1 MAPTHQIF
9 LFGDVHV
16 DKLSALKTLFYHSK
30 THPQLRDFLRS
41 ACDVIQCQ
49 ICTLLPQER
58 GVFGHFDDLLE
69 LGERYAKE
77 EFPDEMIG
85 YVLITTIQVC
95 DLLYHKLTENNNNT
109 HPLGLCIG
117 LLAASVAAAVCDTS
131 EIAKLGIEIIAISL
145 RLGVAVRRRSR
156 CIEDTQRSWGCIV
169 FGLEFWDLEKKLEEF
184 NKNLPKPR
192 WAYAGVS
199 TKSWTTVFGPPS
211 TLQNLCTA
219 IDVPHKLLTSANAVH
234 ASHLVQLD
242 VSFILG
248 DSPVLGSA
256 LPHTSLLVSIS
267 TGSPY
272 PAASLREL
280 LHAIVDDIA
289 HKPMWIDRTVEG
301 LASVISIDRD
311 SEITITTLGP
321 SSHTGMVQK
330 ILTPFFSA
338 VHISTRTGPHEGSDT
353 VNSRGRSSDFAVIGM
368 SGRFPFA
375 EDVKEFWEVLQ
386 AGQALHEMIPPSRFS
401 ISDFHDPIGETK
413 NSLLTTHGVF
423 LRHPGLFDNKL
434 FNVSPKEALQMDP
447 LQRLLLLCTYE
458 ALEKAGYAR
467 NSSTS
472 THPSKIGTYFGQ
484 TVDDWK
490 DINAQMGIDTH
501 YLPSLDRAFHPG
513 RVAHYFKWGGG
524 FYSIDTACSS
534 SLTCV
539 HLACEALNNRELD
552 MAVVA
557 GGSLLS
563 TPEMFS
569 GLGKGGF
576 LSATGGCKTFHD
588 DADGYCRGEALGVV
602 VLKRLEDAVREYD
615 NILAVIK
622 GTERNSNAGAASI
635 TYPGQE
641 AQETLF
647 RRLLRKANMD
657 PHDVGFVEMHGTG
670 TQAGDNVETNSV
682 RNVFAQNRGKDNP
695 LQIGAVKAVIGH
707 SEAAA
712 GIASLIKSLL
722 ILKEGSIPTQPE
734 WPFKLNHK
742 LPDLEASNIIIA
754 DGKGR
759 LVPRPNG
766 DGKRRIVVNSFDA
779 AGGNTSLLIEE
790 APRRVSK
797 SPDPRSHH
805 VITVSARTLTS
816 HSANK
821 KRLMQYLKMNPD
833 TPIAD
838 LAYTTTAR
846 REHELYRVAFVCEY
860 ISELTKQLDS
870 STEPEL
876 PPKSGSSLIF
886 VFTGQSSQYTG
897 MGRILYETSPRFK
910 QTLDTYQSL
919 CDSQDL
925 ASFIDIIRGTQDV
938 KNATAAQ
945 LQLAIVALE
954 IALVHY
960 WESLGLK
967 PRLVIGHSLGEY
979 AALCIAGVL
988 SISDTLFLVNKRATL
1003 MEKQCGPGTS
1013 AMLAI
1018 ALSKDKVSEVLKTRL
1033 FCEISCLNGPSST
1046 VVSGP
1051 TEEIQLLQIEL
1062 KEKKVQSSLLPTE
1075 FGFHS
1080 QAMDPML
1087 DDFEVGSKRAHFMRP
1102 KIPVASTL
1110 TGDVITSKGVFNAT
1124 YLRRQ
1129 IREPVTFMKAVRA
1142 CESEGFIRNGDV
1154 ILEIGPH
1161 PVCIGLTT
1169 QCLSGAQPTCLP
1181 SLHRSKDNWKTIS
1194 EAIATA
1200 HVAKL
1205 PVLWHEFHTDYLN
1218 SVRILDLPTYAF
1230 ELKDYW
1236 VPYRAQLPA
1245 APQAQAKPTLS
1256 TTCLQKVESLN
1267 INDAHVTAIFT
1278 SQVSEPHLYKA
1289 IRGHIVDD
1297 VAICPASVFCDMAY
1311 TASKFVLEKAG
1322 IEADLANLELVDLN
1336 MTHALVVH
1344 SKDTEQIVHFSA
1356 DLDSTQK
1363 VISITFSSIENSSSM
1378 AEHGTCRIV
1387 VNEGNVVQ
1395 EAEWSRMQRL
1405 VKIRVSSLENSKT
1418 AHHMTKPL
1426 IYKLFST
1433 LVDYDESYH
1442 ALSKISIAEKFEDA
1456 AATMVLKQDPELG
1469 SFTHSPYIVDALV
1482 HLAGLLLNVDPAKS
1496 KTDLYIAG
1504 NIGRMSIMGDLSKTQ
1519 QCTAYATIRERTSK
1533 GVSLCDVYVFA
1544 DTNLVAISTD
1554 IKFQRLSR
1562 DIFGMMLGKEQSF
1575 DPYPAPRKTGLPH
1588 KDKEDAASSVGDSS
1602 ENSWV
1607 PTLVSSTSSQ
1617 TSVEALDLSSILLN
1631 TVAAK
1636 TGVSILEMEDNSSFA
1651 NLGIDSPMSISI
1663 IAEFRKRTGVELPA
1677 AFFSNFP
1684 TVVEAKGELGS
1695 FSGTIPIT
1703 PSKPI
1708 VNQVQ
1713 RQNLAAKRQRSSSQ
1727 LQAQNNKKPK
1737 NTSETTQST
1746 ALFKIVAAEL
1756 GLDITELTPC
1766 TDFAEI
1772 GVDSM
1777 LSIKILSIFKKQ
1789 SGTELPAAFFNSNS
1803 TIASAREELDGCL
1816 SSQSYH
1822 TATSE
1827 SQPKL
1832 PKSRVILIQG
1842 KSHSKATP
1850 LFLAT
1855 DGSGAVTPYI
1865 HFPALPH
1872 GRKIYA
1878 LESPFLET
1886 PEEYTLSIQEMAD
1899 IFITAMRTIQPH
1911 GPYIIGGWS
1920 AGGIYAYEIAHRLAL
1935 VGETITVLVII
1946 DTRINIS
1953 VPMADVTMEFIE
1965 RFGIFTG
1972 VGRGNLLSGLSVQQK
1987 QHLTSTVRAFCKYD
2001 AVPFPAGRAPR
2012 KTHIIWA
2019 SKGLNDSANPEE
2031 RNDQVTGKAA
2041 MRPGIRGK
2049 NVSEMELGDFE
2060 EEFKSWFF
2068 GKRRDFGTNGW
2079 EELLLKGDIKVHKVD
2094 ADHFSMVVPPRVK
2107 ELGSVLLE
2115 SIEDFARIEA
2125 EEE

>member
-16 DKLSALKTLFYHSK
+16 DKLSALKTLFSHSK

-49 ICTLLPQER
+49 LSTFLPEER

-85 YVLITTIQVC
+85 YVLITTIQVG
-95 DLLYHKLTENNNNT
+95 DLLFHKLTENNNNT
-109 HPLGLCIG
+109 HSLGLCIG
-117 LLAASVAAAVCDTS
+117 LLAASVAAAVSDTS
-131 EIAKLGIEIIAISL
+131 KIAKLGTEIIAISL

-156 CIEDTQRSWGCIV
+156 CIEDTHRSWGCIL

-184 NKNLPKPR
+184 NKNFPKPR

-211 TLQNLCTA
+211 TLQYLCPE

-234 ASHLVQLD
+234 APHLVQLD
-242 VSFILG
+242 ISFILG
-248 DSPVLGSA
+248 DSPVLGYA
-256 LPHTSLLVSIS
+256 IPHTSLLVSVS
-267 TGSPY
+267 TGLPY
-272 PAASLREL
+272 PAVSLREL

-289 HKPMWIDRTVEG
+289 HKPMCIDKTVEG
-301 LASVISIDRD
+301 LASIVSPDRD
-311 SEITITTLGP
+311 SEITLTTLGP
-321 SSHTGMVQK
+321 CSHTGMVQK
-330 ILTPFFSA
+330 ILSSFFST
-338 VHISTRTGPHEGSDT
+338 VHISVHIGSHEGSDT
-353 VNSRGRSSDFAVIGM
+353 TNSRGRSSDIAVIGM
-368 SGRFPFA
+368 SGRFPLA
-375 EDVKEFWEVLQ
+375 EDVEEFWKVLQ
-386 AGQALHEMIPPSRFS
+386 AGHALHETIPPSRFS
-401 ISDFHDPIGETK
+401 ISDFHDPTGETK

-467 NSSTS
+467 NSSAS

-524 FYSIDTACSS
+524 FYSVDTACSS
-534 SLTCV
+534 SLTCA

-552 MAVVA
+552 MATVA
-557 GGSLLS
+557 GGSLLGA
-563 TPEMFS
+563 PEMFS

-602 VLKRLEDAVREYD
+602 VLKRLEDAVREND

-647 RRLLRKANMD
+647 GRLLRKASVD

-670 TQAGDNVETNSV
+670 TQAGDNVETHSV
-682 RNVFAQNRGKDNP
+682 RNVFAQNRGRDNP
-695 LQIGAVKAVIGH
+695 LQIGAVKAIIGH

-722 ILKEGSIPTQPE
+722 ILREGSIPTQPE

-742 LPDLEASNIIIA
+742 LPDLEASNVIIA

-779 AGGNTSLLIEE
+779 AGGNTSLLIED

-816 HSANK
+816 HAANK
-821 KRLMQYLKMNPD
+821 KRLLQYLKMNPD
-833 TPIAD
+833 TTIAD

-886 VFTGQSSQYTG
+886 VFTGQSAQYTG
-897 MGRILYETSPRFK
+897 MGRILYETSPKFK

-938 KNATAAQ
+938 ENSTAAQ

-954 IALVHY
+954 IALAHY

-1018 ALSKDKVSEVLKTRL
+1018 ALPKDKVSEVLKTRL

-1051 TEEIQLLQIEL
+1051 TEEIQSLRIEL
-1062 KEKKVQSSLLPTE
+1062 KEKKVQSSLLPTG

-1080 QAMDPML
+1080 QAMDPIL
-1087 DDFEVGSKRAHFMRP
+1087 DDFEVASKRAHFMTP

-1110 TGDVITSKGVFNAT
+1110 TGDVITSEGVFNAT

-1129 IREPVTFMKAVRA
+1129 IREPVTFMKAVRT
-1142 CESEGFIRNGDV
+1142 CESEAFISNNDL

-1161 PVCIGLTT
+1161 PVCIGLIT
-1169 QCLSGAQPTCLP
+1169 QSLSDAQPTCLP

-1194 EAIATA
+1194 EAIAAA

-1205 PVLWHEFHTDYLN
+1205 PVLWHEFHADHLN
-1218 SVRILDLPTYAF
+1218 SVRLLDLPTYAF
-1230 ELKDYW
+1230 DLKDYW

-1245 APQAQAKPTLS
+1245 APQTQAKPTLS
-1256 TTCLQKVESLN
+1256 TTCLQKLESLS
-1267 INDAHVTAIFT
+1267 INNTHVSAIFT
-1278 SQVSEPHLYKA
+1278 SQVSEPNLYKA
-1289 IRGHIVDD
+1289 IRGHVVDD
-1297 VAICPASVFCDMAY
+1297 VAICPASVFCDMAF
-1311 TASKFVLEKAG
+1311 TASKFVLEQAG
-1322 IEADLANLELVDLN
+1322 IKADLANLELVDLN

-1344 SKDTEQIVHFSA
+1344 SKDTEQIVHVSA

-1363 VISITFSSIENSSSM
+1363 VISITFSSVENSSSM
-1378 AEHGTCRIV
+1378 AEHGTCRVV

-1405 VKIRVSSLENSKT
+1405 VKSRVGSLENSKT
-1418 AHHMTKPL
+1418 THHMTKPL

-1433 LVDYDESYH
+1433 IVDYDRSYH
-1442 ALSKISIAEKFEDA
+1442 ALSEISIEENFEDA
-1456 AATMVLKQDPELG
+1456 AATMVLEQDPDLG

-1504 NIGRMSIMGDLSKTQ
+1504 NIGRMSIMGDLSKNQ

-1533 GVSLCDVYVFA
+1533 GVCLCDVYVFA

-1575 DPYPAPRKTGLPH
+1575 DPYPAPRKTRFLH
-1588 KDKEDAASSVGDSS
+1588 KDKEDAASSVDDSS

-1607 PTLVSSTSSQ
+1607 PTLVSNTSSQ

-1636 TGVSILEMEDNSSFA
+1636 TGVSLLEMEDNSSFA
-1651 NLGIDSPMSISI
+1651 DVGIDSQMSISI
-1663 IAEFRKRTGVELPA
+1663 IADFRKRTGVELPA

-1695 FSGTIPIT
+1695 VSETISIS
-1703 PSKPI
+1703 PSKSTAK
-1708 VNQVQ
+1708 QEQ
-1713 RQNLAAKRQRSSSQ
+1713 RQNLTAKRQRSSSQ
-1727 LQAQNNKKPK
+1727 TQAQNNKKSK
-1737 NTSETTQST
+1737 NTSETSQST

-1756 GLDITELTPC
+1756 GIDITELTPS
-1766 TDFAEI
+1766 TEFAEI

-1803 TIASAREELDGCL
+1803 TITSAREELDG
-1816 SSQSYH
+1816 SPSPQTYH

-1878 LESPFLET
+1878 LESPFLEN
-1886 PEEYTLSIQEMAD
+1886 PDEYTLSIQEMAD

-1911 GPYIIGGWS
+1911 GPYLIGGWS
-1920 AGGIYAYEIAHRLAL
+1920 AGGIYAYEIAHRLAM
-1935 VGETITVLVII
+1935 VGETITGLVII
-1946 DTRINIS
+1946 DTRINVS
-1953 VPMADVTMEFIE
+1953 VPMADVNMEFIE

-1987 QHLTSTVRAFCKYD
+1987 QHLTSTVRALCKYD
-2001 AVPFPAGRAPR
+2001 AVPFPAGRTPR

-2019 SKGLNDSANPEE
+2019 SKGLNDSANPGE
-2031 RNDQVTGKAA
+2031 RNDEVTGKAA
-2041 MRPGIRGK
+2041 MRPGSGGK
-2049 NVSEMELGDFE
+2049 NMSEMELGDFE

-2068 GKRRDFGTNGW
+2068 GKRSDFGTNGW
-2079 EELLLKGDIKVHKVD
+2079 EELLLKGDVKVHKVD
-2094 ADHFSMVVPPRVK
+2094 ADHFSMVVPPCVK

>member
-16 DKLSALKTLFYHSK
+16 DKLSALKTLFSHSK

-49 ICTLLPQER
+49 LSTFLPEER

-85 YVLITTIQVC
+85 YVLITTIQIG
-95 DLLYHKLTENNNNT
+95 DLLFHKSTENNNNT
-109 HPLGLCIG
+109 HSLGLCIG
-117 LLAASVAAAVCDTS
+117 LLAASVAAAVSDTS
-131 EIAKLGIEIIAISL
+131 KIAKLGTEIIAISL

-156 CIEDTQRSWGCIV
+156 CIEDTHRSWGCIL
-169 FGLEFWDLEKKLEEF
+169 FGLQFWDLEKKLEEF
-184 NKNLPKPR
+184 NKNFPKPR

-211 TLQNLCTA
+211 TLQNLCPA

-234 ASHLVQLD
+234 APHLVQLD
-242 VSFILG
+242 ISFILG
-248 DSPVLGSA
+248 DSPVLSYA
-256 LPHTSLLVSIS
+256 IPHTSLLVSIS
-267 TGSPY
+267 TGLPY

-289 HKPMWIDRTVEG
+289 HKPMCIDKTVEG
-301 LASVISIDRD
+301 LASIVSLDRD
-311 SEITITTLGP
+311 SEITLTTLGP
-321 SSHTGMVQK
+321 CSHTGMVQK
-330 ILTPFFSA
+330 ILASFFFA
-338 VHISTRTGPHEGSDT
+338 IHISAHTGSHEGSDT
-353 VNSRGRSSDFAVIGM
+353 TNSRGRSSDIAVIGM
-368 SGRFPFA
+368 SGRFPLA
-375 EDVKEFWEVLQ
+375 EDVEEFWKVLQ
-386 AGQALHEMIPPSRFS
+386 AGHALHETPPR
-401 ISDFHDPIGETK
+401 P
-413 NSLLTTHGVF
+413 
-423 LRHPGLFDNKL
+423 LRQQTFQRL
-434 FNVSPKEALQMDP
+434 PKEALQMDP

-467 NSSTS
+467 NSSAS

-524 FYSIDTACSS
+524 FYSVDTACSS
-534 SLTCV
+534 SLTCA

-552 MAVVA
+552 MATVA
-557 GGSLLS
+557 GGSLLGA
-563 TPEMFS
+563 PEMFS

-602 VLKRLEDAVREYD
+602 VLKRLEDAVREND

-647 RRLLRKANMD
+647 GRLLRKASVD

-682 RNVFAQNRGKDNP
+682 RNVFAQNRGRDNP
-695 LQIGAVKAVIGH
+695 LHIGAVKAIIGH

-722 ILKEGSIPTQPE
+722 ILREGSIPTQPE
-734 WPFKLNHK
+734 WPFKLNHNF
-742 LPDLEASNIIIA
+742 PDLEASNVVIA

-779 AGGNTSLLIEE
+779 AGGNTSLLIED

-816 HSANK
+816 HAANK
-821 KRLMQYLKMNPD
+821 KRLIQYLKMNPD
-833 TPIAD
+833 TTIAD

-846 REHELYRVAFVCEY
+846 HEHELYRVAFVCEY
-860 ISELTKQLDS
+860 ISELAKQLDS

-876 PPKSGSSLIF
+876 SPKSGSSLIF
-886 VFTGQSSQYTG
+886 VFTGQSAQYTG

-945 LQLAIVALE
+945 IQLAIVALE
-954 IALVHY
+954 IALAHY

-1018 ALSKDKVSEVLKTRL
+1018 ALPKDKVSEVLKTRL

-1051 TEEIQLLQIEL
+1051 TEEIQLLQIQL
-1062 KEKKVQSSLLPTE
+1062 KEKKVQCSLLPTE

-1080 QAMDPML
+1080 QAMDPIL
-1087 DDFEVGSKRAHFMRP
+1087 DDFEVASKRAHFMTP

-1110 TGDVITSKGVFNAT
+1110 TGDVITSEGVFNAT

-1129 IREPVTFMKAVRA
+1129 ICEPVTFMKAVRA
-1142 CESEGFIRNGDV
+1142 CESEGFISNNDL

-1161 PVCIGLTT
+1161 PVCIGLIT
-1169 QCLSGAQPTCLP
+1169 QSLSDAQPTCLP
-1181 SLHRSKDNWKTIS
+1181 SLHRSKDNWETIS
-1194 EAIATA
+1194 EAIAAA

-1205 PVLWHEFHTDYLN
+1205 PVLWHEFHADYLN
-1218 SVRILDLPTYAF
+1218 SVRLLDLPTYAF
-1230 ELKDYW
+1230 DLKDYW
-1236 VPYRAQLPA
+1236 VPYRAQLLA
-1245 APQAQAKPTLS
+1245 APQTQAKPTLS
-1256 TTCLQKVESLN
+1256 TTCLQKLESLS
-1267 INDAHVTAIFT
+1267 INNTHVSAIFT
-1278 SQVSEPHLYKA
+1278 SQVSEPNLYKA

-1311 TASKFVLEKAG
+1311 TASKFVLEQAG
-1322 IEADLANLELVDLN
+1322 IKADLANLELVGLN

-1344 SKDTEQIVHFSA
+1344 SKDTEQIVHVSV

-1363 VISITFSSIENSSSM
+1363 VISITFSSVENSSSM
-1378 AEHGTCRIV
+1378 AEHGTCHVV
-1387 VNEGNVVQ
+1387 VNEGNVIQ
-1395 EAEWSRMQRL
+1395 EVEWSRMQRL
-1405 VKIRVSSLENSKT
+1405 VESRVGSLENSKT

-1433 LVDYDESYH
+1433 LVDYDRSYH
-1442 ALSKISIAEKFEDA
+1442 ALSEISIEENFEDA
-1456 AATMVLKQDPELG
+1456 AATMVLKQDPDLG

-1504 NIGRMSIMGDLSKTQ
+1504 NIGRMSIMGDLLKNQ

-1533 GVSLCDVYVFA
+1533 GICLCDVYVFA

-1562 DIFGMMLGKEQSF
+1562 DIFSMMLGKEQSF
-1575 DPYPAPRKTGLPH
+1575 DPCPAPRKTRFLH

-1607 PTLVSSTSSQ
+1607 PTLVSNTSSQ
-1617 TSVEALDLSSILLN
+1617 TSVEALDLSSILLD

-1636 TGVSILEMEDNSSFA
+1636 TGVSLLEMKDNSSFA
-1651 NLGIDSPMSISI
+1651 DVGIDSQMSISI
-1663 IAEFRKRTGVELPA
+1663 IADFRERTGVELPA

-1695 FSGTIPIT
+1695 VSETIPIP
-1703 PSKPI
+1703 PSKSTAK
-1708 VNQVQ
+1708 QEQ

-1727 LQAQNNKKPK
+1727 TQAQNNKKSK
-1737 NTSETTQST
+1737 NTSETSQST

-1756 GLDITELTPC
+1756 GLDITELTPS
-1766 TDFAEI
+1766 TEFAEI

-1803 TIASAREELDGCL
+1803 TITSAREELDGSPSPQTC
-1816 SSQSYH
+1816 H

-1827 SQPKL
+1827 FQPKL

-1842 KSHSKATP
+1842 KPHSKATP

-1878 LESPFLET
+1878 LESPFLEN
-1886 PEEYTLSIQEMAD
+1886 PDEYTLSIQEMAD

-1911 GPYIIGGWS
+1911 GPYLIGGWS
-1920 AGGIYAYEIAHRLAL
+1920 AGGIYAYEIAHRLAM
-1935 VGETITVLVII
+1935 VGETITGLVII
-1946 DTRINIS
+1946 DTRINVS

-1972 VGRGNLLSGLSVQQK
+1972 VGRGNLLSGLLVQQK
-1987 QHLTSTVRAFCKYD
+1987 QHLTSTVRALCKYD

-2019 SKGLNDSANPEE
+2019 SKGLNDSANPGE

-2041 MRPGIRGK
+2041 MRPGSGGK
-2049 NVSEMELGDFE
+2049 NMSEMELGDFE

-2068 GKRRDFGTNGW
+2068 GKRSDFGTNGW

-2094 ADHFSMVVPPRVK
+2094 ADHFSMVVPPCVK

-2115 SIEDFARIEA
+2115 IIEDFARIEA

>member
-1 MAPTHQIF
+1 MAQTHQIF

-16 DKLSALKTLFYHSK
+16 DKLSALKTLFSHSK

-49 ICTLLPQER
+49 LSTFLPEER

-85 YVLITTIQVC
+85 YVLITTIQVG
-95 DLLYHKLTENNNNT
+95 DLLFHKLTKNNNNT
-109 HPLGLCIG
+109 HSLGLCIG
-117 LLAASVAAAVCDTS
+117 LLAASVAAAVSDTS
-131 EIAKLGIEIIAISL
+131 KIAKLGTEIIAISL

-156 CIEDTQRSWGCIV
+156 CIEDTHRSWGCIL
-169 FGLEFWDLEKKLEEF
+169 FGLEFWDLQKKLEEF
-184 NKNLPKPR
+184 NKNFPKPR

-211 TLQNLCTA
+211 TLQNLCPA

-234 ASHLVQLD
+234 APHLVQLD
-242 VSFILG
+242 ISFILG
-248 DSPVLGSA
+248 DSPVLGYA
-256 LPHTSLLVSIS
+256 IPHTSLLVSVS
-267 TGSPY
+267 TGLPY
-272 PAASLREL
+272 PAVSLREL

-289 HKPMWIDRTVEG
+289 HKPMCIDKTVEG
-301 LASVISIDRD
+301 LASIVSPDRD
-311 SEITITTLGP
+311 SEITLTTLGP
-321 SSHTGMVQK
+321 CSHTGMVQK
-330 ILTPFFSA
+330 ILSSFFST
-338 VHISTRTGPHEGSDT
+338 VHISAHIGSHEGSDT
-353 VNSRGRSSDFAVIGM
+353 TNSRGRSSDIAVIGM
-368 SGRFPFA
+368 SGRFPLA
-375 EDVKEFWEVLQ
+375 EDVEEFWKVLQ
-386 AGQALHEMIPPSRFS
+386 AGHALHETIPPSRFS
-401 ISDFHDPIGETK
+401 ISDFHDPTGETK

-467 NSSTS
+467 NSSAS
-472 THPSKIGTYFGQ
+472 THPSRTGTYFGQ

-524 FYSIDTACSS
+524 FYSVDTACSS
-534 SLTCV
+534 SLTCA

-552 MAVVA
+552 MATVA
-557 GGSLLS
+557 GGSLLGA
-563 TPEMFS
+563 PEMFS

-602 VLKRLEDAVREYD
+602 VLKRLEDAAREND

-647 RRLLRKANMD
+647 GRLLRKASVD

-682 RNVFAQNRGKDNP
+682 RNVFAQNRGRDNP
-695 LQIGAVKAVIGH
+695 LYIGAVKAIIGH

-722 ILKEGSIPTQPE
+722 ILREGSIPTQPE
-734 WPFKLNHK
+734 WPFKLNHNF
-742 LPDLEASNIIIA
+742 PDLEASNIVIA

-779 AGGNTSLLIEE
+779 AGGNTSLLIED

-816 HSANK
+816 HAANK
-821 KRLMQYLKMNPD
+821 KRLLQYLKMNPD
-833 TPIAD
+833 TTIAD

-886 VFTGQSSQYTG
+886 VFTGQSVQYTG

-954 IALVHY
+954 VALAHY

-1018 ALSKDKVSEVLKTRL
+1018 ALPKDKVSEVLKTRL

-1051 TEEIQLLQIEL
+1051 TEEIQSLRIEL
-1062 KEKKVQSSLLPTE
+1062 KEKKVQSSLLPTG

-1080 QAMDPML
+1080 QAMDPIL
-1087 DDFEVGSKRAHFMRP
+1087 DDFEVASKRAHFMTP

-1110 TGDVITSKGVFNAT
+1110 TGDVITSEGVFNAT

-1129 IREPVTFMKAVRA
+1129 IREPVAFMKAVRT
-1142 CESEGFIRNGDV
+1142 CESEAFISNSDV
-1154 ILEIGPH
+1154 ILETGPH
-1161 PVCIGLTT
+1161 PVCIGLIT
-1169 QCLSGAQPTCLP
+1169 QSLSDAQPTCLP

-1194 EAIATA
+1194 EAIAAA

-1205 PVLWHEFHTDYLN
+1205 PVLWHEFHADHLN
-1218 SVRILDLPTYAF
+1218 SVRLLDLPTYALD
-1230 ELKDYW
+1230 LKDYW

-1245 APQAQAKPTLS
+1245 APQTQAKPTLS
-1256 TTCLQKVESLN
+1256 TTCLQKLESLS
-1267 INDAHVTAIFT
+1267 INNTHVSAIFT
-1278 SQVSEPHLYKA
+1278 SQVSEPNLYKA
-1289 IRGHIVDD
+1289 IRGHVVDD

-1311 TASKFVLEKAG
+1311 TASKFVLEQAG
-1322 IEADLANLELVDLN
+1322 IKADLANLELVDLN
-1336 MTHALVVH
+1336 MTQALVVH
-1344 SKDTEQIVHFSA
+1344 SKDTEQIVHVSA

-1363 VISITFSSIENSSSM
+1363 VISITFSSVENSSSM
-1378 AEHGTCRIV
+1378 AEHGTCRVV

-1405 VKIRVSSLENSKT
+1405 VESRVGSLENSKT
-1418 AHHMTKPL
+1418 AHHITKPL

-1433 LVDYDESYH
+1433 LVDYDRSYH
-1442 ALSKISIAEKFEDA
+1442 ALSEISIEENFEDA
-1456 AATMVLKQDPELG
+1456 AATMVLKQDPDLG

-1482 HLAGLLLNVDPAKS
+1482 HLAGLLLNVNPAKP

-1504 NIGRMSIMGDLSKTQ
+1504 NIGRMSIMGDLSKNQ
-1519 QCTAYATIRERTSK
+1519 QCTAYATIRERTGK
-1533 GVSLCDVYVFA
+1533 GVCLYDVHEPRGDKHRYQIP
-1544 DTNLVAISTD
+1544 AI
-1554 IKFQRLSR
+1554 KQRELGLSCPP
-1562 DIFGMMLGKEQSF
+1562 L
-1575 DPYPAPRKTGLPH
+1575 
-1588 KDKEDAASSVGDSS
+1588 
-1602 ENSWV
+1602 
-1607 PTLVSSTSSQ
+1607 
-1617 TSVEALDLSSILLN
+1617 
-1631 TVAAK
+1631 
-1636 TGVSILEMEDNSSFA
+1636 
-1651 NLGIDSPMSISI
+1651 
-1663 IAEFRKRTGVELPA
+1663 
-1677 AFFSNFP
+1677 
-1684 TVVEAKGELGS
+1684 EAKGELGS
-1695 FSGTIPIT
+1695 VSETISIS
-1703 PSKPI
+1703 PSKSTAK
-1708 VNQVQ
+1708 QEQ
-1713 RQNLAAKRQRSSSQ
+1713 RQNLTAKRQRSSSQ
-1727 LQAQNNKKPK
+1727 TQAQNNKKLK
-1737 NTSETTQST
+1737 NTSETSQST

-1756 GLDITELTPC
+1756 GIDITELTPS
-1766 TDFAEI
+1766 TEFAEI

-1803 TIASAREELDGCL
+1803 TITSAREELDG
-1816 SSQSYH
+1816 SPSPQTYH

-1878 LESPFLET
+1878 LESPFLEK
-1886 PEEYTLSIQEMAD
+1886 PDEYTLSIQEMAD

-1911 GPYIIGGWS
+1911 GPYLIGGWS
-1920 AGGIYAYEIAHRLAL
+1920 AGGIYAYEIAHRLAM
-1935 VGETITVLVII
+1935 VGETITGLVII
-1946 DTRINIS
+1946 DTRINVS

-1987 QHLTSTVRAFCKYD
+1987 QHLTSTVRALCKYD

-2019 SKGLNDSANPEE
+2019 SKGLNDSANPGE

-2041 MRPGIRGK
+2041 MRPGSGGK
-2049 NVSEMELGDFE
+2049 NMSEMELGDFE

-2068 GKRRDFGTNGW
+2068 GKRSDFGTNGW
-2079 EELLLKGDIKVHKVD
+2079 EELLLKGDVKVHKVD
-2094 ADHFSMVVPPRVK
+2094 ADHFSMVVPPCVK

>member
-1 MAPTHQIF
+1 MAPAHQIF

-16 DKLSALKTLFYHSK
+16 DKLSALKTLFSHSK

-49 ICTLLPQER
+49 LFTLLPEER
-58 GVFGHFDDLLE
+58 GVFGNFDDLLE

-85 YVLITTIQVC
+85 YVLITIIQVG
-95 DLLYHKLTENNNNT
+95 DLLFQKSIGYNNNT
-109 HPLGLCIG
+109 YLLGLCIG
-117 LLAASVAAAVCDTS
+117 LLATSVAAVASDTC
-131 EIAKLGIEIIAISL
+131 EIAKLGTEIIAISL

-156 CIEDTQRSWGCIV
+156 CIEDTHRSWGCTF
-169 FGLEFWDLEKKLEEF
+169 FGLESWDLEKKLEEF
-184 NKNLPKPR
+184 NKSFPEPR

-211 TLQNLCTA
+211 TLRNLCTA
-219 IDVPHKLLTSANAVH
+219 LDVPHKLLTSALAVH

-242 VSFILG
+242 ISLILG
-248 DSPVLGSA
+248 DSPILGSA
-256 LPHTSLLVSIS
+256 LPCTSSLVLIS

-289 HKPMWIDRTVEG
+289 HKPMWIDETVES
-301 LASVISIDRD
+301 LASIVSPDRN
-311 SEITITTLGP
+311 SEIKLMTLGP
-321 SSHTGMVQK
+321 SGHTGMVQK
-330 ILTPFFSA
+330 ILAPFFSA
-338 VHISTRTGPHEGSDT
+338 VHISAHTGSHEGSDT
-353 VNSRGRSSDFAVIGM
+353 SNSRGRSSDIAVIGM
-368 SGRFPFA
+368 SGRFPLA

-386 AGQALHEMIPPSRFS
+386 AGQALYEMIPPSRFS
-401 ISDFHDPIGETK
+401 ISDFHDPTGETK

-423 LRHPGLFDNKL
+423 LSHPGLFDNKL
-434 FNVSPKEALQMDP
+434 FNISPKEALQMDP
-447 LQRLLLLCTYE
+447 MQRLLLCTYE

-490 DINAQMGIDTH
+490 DINAQMGINTH
-501 YLPSLDRAFHPG
+501 YLSSVDRAFHPG

-524 FYSIDTACSS
+524 FYSVDTACSS
-534 SLTCV
+534 SLTCA

-552 MAVVA
+552 MAIVG
-557 GGSLLS
+557 GGSLLEA
-563 TPEMFS
+563 PEMFC

-602 VLKRLEDAVREYD
+602 VLKRLEDAVREND
-615 NILAVIK
+615 NVLAVIK

-635 TYPGQE
+635 TYPGKE
-641 AQETLF
+641 AQEKLF
-647 RRLLRKANMD
+647 GRLLRKASVD

-670 TQAGDNVETNSV
+670 TQAGDYVETNSV
-682 RNVFAQNRGKDNP
+682 RNVFAQNRARDNP
-695 LQIGAVKAVIGH
+695 LHIGAVKAIIGH

-712 GIASLIKSLL
+712 GITSLIKSVM
-722 ILKEGSIPTQPE
+722 ILRKGSIPTQPE

-742 LPDLEASNIIIA
+742 LPDLEVSNIIIA

-766 DGKRRIVVNSFDA
+766 DGKRRIVVNPFDA
-779 AGGNTSLLIEE
+779 AGGNTSLLIED

-797 SPDPRSHH
+797 SPDPRSYH
-805 VITVSARTLTS
+805 VITVSARTLAS
-816 HSANK
+816 HAANK
-821 KRLMQYLKMNPD
+821 KRLIEYLKMNPD
-833 TPIAD
+833 TVIAD

-846 REHELYRVAFVCEY
+846 REHELYRVAIVCEY
-860 ISELTKQLDS
+860 ISELTRQLES

-886 VFTGQSSQYTG
+886 VFTGQSAQYTG

-910 QTLDTYQSL
+910 HTLDTYQSL
-919 CDSQDL
+919 CDSEGL
-925 ASFIDIIRGTQDV
+925 AFFIDIIRGTQDV
-938 KNATAAQ
+938 KNATAART
-945 LQLAIVALE
+945 QLAIVALE
-954 IALVHY
+954 IALAHY
-960 WESLGLK
+960 WESIGLK

-988 SISDTLFLVNKRATL
+988 SISDTLSLVNKRATL
-1003 MEKQCGPGTS
+1003 MEKQCGHETS
-1013 AMLAI
+1013 LMLAI
-1018 ALSKDKVSEVLKTRL
+1018 ALPKDEVLEVLKTRL
-1033 FCEISCLNGPSST
+1033 FCEISSLNGPSST

-1051 TEEIQLLQIEL
+1051 TEEIQLLQTEL
-1062 KEKKVQSSLLPTE
+1062 KEKKIQSSLLPTK

-1080 QAMDPML
+1080 QAMDPIL
-1087 DDFEVGSKRAHFMRP
+1087 DDFEMASKRAHFMTP

-1110 TGDVITSKGVFNAT
+1110 TGDVITSEGVFNAN

-1142 CESEGFIRNGDV
+1142 CESEGLISNSDV

-1161 PVCIGLTT
+1161 PVCIGLIT
-1169 QCLSGAQPTCLP
+1169 QSLSDARPTGLP
-1181 SLHRSKDNWKTIS
+1181 SLHRSKDNWKTVS
-1194 EAIATA
+1194 EAISAA

-1205 PVLWHEFHTDYLN
+1205 PVLWHEFHADYLN
-1218 SVRILDLPTYAF
+1218 SVRLLDLPTYAF
-1230 ELKDYW
+1230 DLKDYW

-1245 APQAQAKPTLS
+1245 VLQTQAKPTLS
-1256 TTCLQKVESLN
+1256 TTCLQKVESLD
-1267 INDAHVTAIFT
+1267 INNADVSAIFT
-1278 SQVSEPHLYKA
+1278 SQVSEPNLYKA

-1311 TASKFVLEKAG
+1311 TAAKFLLEQADIG
-1322 IEADLANLELVDLN
+1322 ADLANLELVGLN

-1344 SKDTEQIVHFSA
+1344 SKDTERIVHISA

-1363 VISITFSSIENSSSM
+1363 VISITFSSIGNSSSM
-1378 AEHGTCRIV
+1378 AEHGTCRIF

-1405 VKIRVSSLENSKT
+1405 VKSRVSSLEKSKT

-1433 LVDYDESYH
+1433 LVDYDKSYQ
-1442 ALSKISIAEKFEDA
+1442 ALSEISIEENFEDA
-1456 AATMVLKQDPELG
+1456 AATMIFKQDPELG

-1482 HLAGLLLNVDPAKS
+1482 HLAGLLLNVDPTKS
-1496 KTDLYIAG
+1496 KTELYIAG
-1504 NIGRMSIMGDLSKTQ
+1504 NIGHMSIMGDLSKNR

-1533 GVSLCDVYVFA
+1533 GVCLCDVYVFA
-1544 DTNLVAISTD
+1544 DTKLVAISTD

-1562 DIFGMMLGKEQSF
+1562 DTFGMMLGKEQPF
-1575 DPYPAPRKTGLPH
+1575 DPYPAPRKSQFPH

-1607 PTLVSSTSSQ
+1607 PTLVSSASSQ

-1636 TGVSILEMEDNSSFA
+1636 IGISILEIEDNSSFA
-1651 NLGIDSPMSISI
+1651 NLGIDSQMSISI
-1663 IAEFRKRTGVELPA
+1663 IAYFRKRTEVELPA

-1684 TVVEAKGELGS
+1684 AVVEAKRELGG
-1695 FSGTIPIT
+1695 FSETIPIA
-1703 PSKPI
+1703 PSKSMLK
-1708 VNQVQ
+1708 QEQ
-1713 RQNLAAKRQRSSSQ
+1713 KQNLAAKRQRSSSQ
-1727 LQAQNNKKPK
+1727 TQAQNNKESKSK
-1737 NTSETTQST
+1737 SETTLSI
-1746 ALFKIVAAEL
+1746 ALFKIIAAEL
-1756 GLDITELTPC
+1756 GLDIT
-1766 TDFAEI
+1766 
-1772 GVDSM
+1772 G
-1777 LSIKILSIFKKQ
+1777 IKILSIFKKQ

-1803 TIASAREELDGCL
+1803 TITSAREELDGPPF
-1816 SSQSYH
+1816 SQSNH
-1822 TATSE
+1822 TVTSE
-1827 SQPKL
+1827 FQPKL
-1832 PKSRVILIQG
+1832 PKSRAILIQG

-1865 HFPALPH
+1865 YFPALPQ

-1886 PEEYTLSIQEMAD
+1886 PDEYTLSIQEMAD
-1899 IFITAMRTIQPH
+1899 IFITAIRTIQPH

-1920 AGGIYAYEIAHRLAL
+1920 AGGIYAYEIAHRLAM
-1935 VGETITVLVII
+1935 VGETITGLIMI
-1946 DTRINIS
+1946 DTRINVS
-1953 VPMADVTMEFIE
+1953 VPMANVTIEFIE

-1987 QHLTSTVRAFCKYD
+1987 QHLTSTVRALCKYD
-2001 AVPFPAGRAPR
+2001 AVPFPTGRAPR

-2019 SKGLNDSANPEE
+2019 SKGLNDSTNPDE
-2031 RNDQVTGKAA
+2031 RNDQITGEAA
-2041 MRPGIRGK
+2041 MRPGSGGK
-2049 NVSEMELGDFE
+2049 NMSEMELGDFE
-2060 EEFKSWFF
+2060 EDFKSWFF

-2079 EELLLKGDIKVHKVD
+2079 EELLLKGDVKVHKVD

-2107 ELGSVLLE
+2107 ELGLVLLE

>member
-9 LFGDVHV
+9 FFGDAHV
-16 DKLSALKTLFYHSK
+16 DKLSALKTLFSHSK

-49 ICTLLPQER
+49 IWTLLPEER

-69 LGERYAKE
+69 LGERYARE

-85 YVLITTIQVC
+85 YVLITTIQVG
-95 DLLYHKLTENNNNT
+95 DLLFQKLTENNNNT
-109 HPLGLCIG
+109 HLLGLCIG
-117 LLAASVAAAVCDTS
+117 LLAASVAAAVSDTS
-131 EIAKLGIEIIAISL
+131 EIAKLGTEIIAISL

-156 CIEDTQRSWGCIV
+156 CIEDTHRSWGCIL

-184 NKNLPKPR
+184 NKNFPKPR

-219 IDVPHKLLTSANAVH
+219 IDVPHKLLTSANAAH

-242 VSFILG
+242 ISSILG
-248 DSPVLGSA
+248 DSPILGSA
-256 LPHTSLLVSIS
+256 LPRTSSLVSIS

-289 HKPMWIDRTVEG
+289 HKPMWIDKTVEG
-301 LASVISIDRD
+301 LASIVNIDRN
-311 SEITITTLGP
+311 SEITLTTLGP
-321 SSHTGMVQK
+321 SSHTGMVQR
-330 ILTPFFSA
+330 ILAPFFSA
-338 VHISTRTGPHEGSDT
+338 VHISAHVGSHEGSET
-353 VNSRGRSSDFAVIGM
+353 ANSGGRSSDIAVIGM

-401 ISDFHDPIGETK
+401 ISDFHDPTGETK

-524 FYSIDTACSS
+524 FYSVDTACSS
-534 SLTCV
+534 SLTCA

-552 MAVVA
+552 MAIVA
-557 GGSLLS
+557 GGSLLGA
-563 TPEMFS
+563 PEMFS

-602 VLKRLEDAVREYD
+602 VLKRLEDAVREND

-647 RRLLRKANMD
+647 GRLLRKANVD

-682 RNVFAQNRGKDNP
+682 RNVFAQNRGRDNP
-695 LQIGAVKAVIGH
+695 LHIGAVKAIIGH

-722 ILKEGSIPTQPE
+722 ILREGSIPTQPE

-742 LPDLEASNIIIA
+742 FPDLEASNIIIA
-754 DGKGR
+754 DGKRR

-779 AGGNTSLLIEE
+779 AGGNTSLLIED

-805 VITVSARTLTS
+805 VVTVSARTLTS
-816 HSANK
+816 HAANK
-821 KRLMQYLKMNPD
+821 KRLIQYLKMNPD
-833 TPIAD
+833 TTIAD

-860 ISELTKQLDS
+860 ISELTKQLHS

-886 VFTGQSSQYTG
+886 VFTGQSAQYTG

-925 ASFIDIIRGTQDV
+925 AFFIDIIRGTQDV

-954 IALVHY
+954 IALAHY

-1013 AMLAI
+1013 TMLAI
-1018 ALSKDKVSEVLKTRL
+1018 ALPKDKVSEVLKTRS

-1051 TEEIQLLQIEL
+1051 TAEIKLLQIEL

-1087 DDFEVGSKRAHFMRP
+1087 EDFEVASNRTHFMTP
-1102 KIPVASTL
+1102 KMPVASTL
-1110 TGDVITSKGVFNAT
+1110 TGDMITSEGVFNAT

-1142 CESEGFIRNGDV
+1142 CESEGFISNSDV

-1161 PVCIGLTT
+1161 PVCIGLIT
-1169 QCLSGAQPTCLP
+1169 QSLSDAQPTCLP
-1181 SLHRSKDNWKTIS
+1181 SLHHSKDNWKTIS
-1194 EAIATA
+1194 EAIAAA

-1205 PVLWHEFHTDYLN
+1205 PVLWHEFHADYSN
-1218 SVRILDLPTYAF
+1218 SARILDLPTYAF
-1230 ELKDYW
+1230 DLKDYW

-1245 APQAQAKPTLS
+1245 APQTQAKHTLS

-1267 INDAHVTAIFT
+1267 INNAHVSAIFT

-1311 TASKFVLEKAG
+1311 TASKFVLEQAG
-1322 IEADLANLELVDLN
+1322 IKADLANLELVGLN

-1344 SKDTEQIVHFSA
+1344 SKDTEQIVHVSA
-1356 DLDSTQK
+1356 DLNSTQK

-1405 VKIRVSSLENSKT
+1405 VESRVSSLENSKT

-1433 LVDYDESYH
+1433 LVDYDKSYQ
-1442 ALSKISIAEKFEDA
+1442 ALSEISIEENFEDA
-1456 AATMVLKQDPELG
+1456 AATMVLKQNPELG

-1504 NIGRMSIMGDLSKTQ
+1504 NIGRMSIMGDLSKNQ

-1533 GVSLCDVYVFA
+1533 GICLCDVYVFA
-1544 DTNLVAISTD
+1544 DTNLVAMSTD

-1575 DPYPAPRKTGLPH
+1575 DPYPAPRKTRFMH
-1588 KDKEDAASSVGDSS
+1588 KDKGDAASSVSDSS

-1636 TGVSILEMEDNSSFA
+1636 TGVSVLEMEDNSSFA
-1651 NLGIDSPMSISI
+1651 DLGIDSPMSISI
-1663 IAEFRKRTGVELPA
+1663 IADFRKRTEVELPA

-1695 FSGTIPIT
+1695 VSETISIP
-1703 PSKPI
+1703 PPKPL
-1708 VNQVQ
+1708 VKQEQ

-1727 LQAQNNKKPK
+1727 TQAQNDKKSK

-1756 GLDITELTPC
+1756 GIDITELTPG
-1766 TDFAEI
+1766 TEFAEI

-1777 LSIKILSIFKKQ
+1777 LSIKILSIFKKK

-1803 TIASAREELDGCL
+1803 TITSAREELDGSP

-1827 SQPKL
+1827 SQPKP

-1886 PEEYTLSIQEMAD
+1886 PDEYTLSIQEMAD

-1911 GPYIIGGWS
+1911 GPYLIGGWS
-1920 AGGIYAYEIAHRLAL
+1920 AGGIYAYEIAHRLAM
-1935 VGETITVLVII
+1935 VGETITGLVII
-1946 DTRINIS
+1946 DTRINVS
-1953 VPMADVTMEFIE
+1953 VPKADVTMEFIE

-1972 VGRGNLLSGLSVQQK
+1972 VGRGNLLSGLSMQQK
-1987 QHLTSTVRAFCKYD
+1987 QHLTSTVRALCKYD

-2019 SKGLNDSANPEE
+2019 SKGLNDSANLGE
-2031 RNDQVTGKAA
+2031 RNDQVTRKAA
-2041 MRPGIRGK
+2041 MRPGSGGK
-2049 NVSEMELGDFE
+2049 NMSEMELGDFE

-2079 EELLLKGDIKVHKVD
+2079 EELLLKGDVKVHKVD

-2115 SIEDFARIEA
+2115 SIEDFTRIEA
-2125 EEE
+2125 EEQ

>member
-1 MAPTHQIF
+1 MAASHQIF

-16 DKLSALKTLFYHSK
+16 DKLSALKTLFSYSK

-49 ICTLLPQER
+49 LCTLLPEER

-85 YVLITTIQVC
+85 YVLITTIQVGN
-95 DLLYHKLTENNNNT
+95 LLFHKLTENNNT
-109 HPLGLCIG
+109 IHPLGLCIG

-131 EIAKLGIEIIAISL
+131 EISKLGTEIIAISL

-156 CIEDTQRSWGCIV
+156 CIEDTQRSWGCIL

-184 NKNLPKPR
+184 NKNFPKPR

-219 IDVPHKLLTSANAVH
+219 IDVPQKLLTSTNAVH
-234 ASHLVQLD
+234 ASHLVPLD
-242 VSFILG
+242 IYFILG

-256 LPHTSLLVSIS
+256 LPHTSLLISIS

-272 PAASLREL
+272 AAASLREL

-289 HKPMWIDRTVEG
+289 HKPMWIDKTVEG
-301 LASVISIDRD
+301 LASVISLDRD

-330 ILTPFFSA
+330 ILSPFFSA
-338 VHISTRTGPHEGSDT
+338 VHISARAGSHEGSDT
-353 VNSRGRSSDFAVIGM
+353 VNSRGRSSDIAVIGM

-401 ISDFHDPIGETK
+401 ISDFHDLTGEAK

-524 FYSIDTACSS
+524 FYSVDTACSS
-534 SLTCV
+534 SLTCA
-539 HLACEALNNRELD
+539 HLAYEALNNRELD
-552 MAVVA
+552 MAIVA
-557 GGSLLS
+557 GGSLLGA
-563 TPEMFS
+563 PEMFS

-576 LSATGGCKTFHD
+576 LSVTGGCKTFHD

-602 VLKRLEDAVREYD
+602 VLKRLEDAVREND

-647 RRLLRKANMD
+647 GRLLRKANVD
-657 PHDVGFVEMHGTG
+657 PHDVGFIEMHGTG

-682 RNVFAQNRGKDNP
+682 RNVFAQNRCKGNP

-712 GIASLIKSLL
+712 GIVSLIKSLL
-722 ILKEGSIPTQPE
+722 ILREGIIPTQPE

-742 LPDLEASNIIIA
+742 FPDLEASNIVIA

-779 AGGNTSLLIEE
+779 AGGNTSLLIED

-797 SPDPRSHH
+797 IPDPRSHH

-821 KRLMQYLKMNPD
+821 KRLIQYLKMNPD

-846 REHELYRVAFVCEY
+846 REHELYREAFVCEY
-860 ISELTKQLDS
+860 VSELTKQLDS
-870 STEPEL
+870 STEPE
-876 PPKSGSSLIF
+876 PTPKSGTSLIF
-886 VFTGQSSQYTG
+886 VFTGQSAQYTG
-897 MGRILYETSPRFK
+897 MGRTLYETSPKFK

-919 CDSQDL
+919 CDNQDL
-925 ASFIDIIRGTQDV
+925 AFFIDIIRGTQDV

-954 IALVHY
+954 IALAHY

-1003 MEKQCGPGTS
+1003 MEKHCGPGTS

-1018 ALSKDKVSEVLKTRL
+1018 ALPKDKVSEVLKTRL
-1033 FCEISCLNGPSST
+1033 SCEISCLNGPSST

-1087 DDFEVGSKRAHFMRP
+1087 DDFEMESKRTHFMRP

-1110 TGDVITSKGVFNAT
+1110 TGDVITSEGVFNAT

-1142 CESEGFIRNGDV
+1142 CESEGFIRNSDV

-1161 PVCIGLTT
+1161 PVCIGLIT
-1169 QCLSGAQPTCLP
+1169 QSLSGAQPTCLP

-1194 EAIATA
+1194 EAIAA
-1200 HVAKL
+1200 AYVAKL
-1205 PVLWHEFHTDYLN
+1205 PVLWHEFHADYLN
-1218 SVRILDLPTYAF
+1218 SVRLLDLPTYTF
-1230 ELKDYW
+1230 DLKDYW
-1236 VPYRAQLPA
+1236 VPYRAQLSA
-1245 APQAQAKPTLS
+1245 APQTQAKPTLS

-1267 INDAHVTAIFT
+1267 INNSHVLAIFT
-1278 SQVSEPHLYKA
+1278 SQVSEPNLYKA
-1289 IRGHIVDD
+1289 IRGHVVDD

-1311 TASKFVLEKAG
+1311 TASKFVLEQAG

-1344 SKDTEQIVHFSA
+1344 SKDTEQIVHVSA
-1356 DLDSTQK
+1356 DLNSTQK
-1363 VISITFSSIENSSSM
+1363 VISITFSSNENSSSM
-1378 AEHGTCRIV
+1378 AEHGTCHIV
-1387 VNEGNVVQ
+1387 VNEGYVVQ
-1395 EAEWSRMQRL
+1395 EAEWSRMQGL
-1405 VKIRVSSLENSKT
+1405 VKSRVSSLENSKT
-1418 AHHMTKPL
+1418 AHHMTKAL

-1433 LVDYDESYH
+1433 LVDYDKSYH
-1442 ALSKISIAEKFEDA
+1442 ALSEISIAKNFEDA
-1456 AATMVLKQDPELG
+1456 AATMVLEQDPELG

-1504 NIGRMSIMGDLSKTQ
+1504 NIGRLSIIGDLSKNQ

-1533 GVSLCDVYVFA
+1533 GVCLCDVYVFA

-1575 DPYPAPRKTGLPH
+1575 DSYPAPRKTRLPH

-1617 TSVEALDLSSILLN
+1617 TSVEALDLSSIFFN

-1636 TGVSILEMEDNSSFA
+1636 TGVSILEMEDGSSFA
-1651 NLGIDSPMSISI
+1651 DLGIDSPMSISI
-1663 IAEFRKRTGVELPA
+1663 IADFRKRTGVELPA

-1684 TVVEAKGELGS
+1684 TVVEVKGELGS
-1695 FSGTIPIT
+1695 VSETIPI
-1703 PSKPI
+1703 PASKPI
-1708 VNQVQ
+1708 VKQAQ
-1713 RQNLAAKRQRSSSQ
+1713 RQNPTAKRQRSCSQ
-1727 LQAQNNKKPK
+1727 PQAQNNKRSK
-1737 NTSETTQST
+1737 NISETAQST

-1756 GLDITELTPC
+1756 GLDITELTPS
-1766 TDFAEI
+1766 TEFAEI

-1803 TIASAREELDGCL
+1803 TIASAREELDGSP
-1816 SSQSYH
+1816 SSQSYY
-1822 TATSE
+1822 TTTSE
-1827 SQPKL
+1827 SQLRL

-1865 HFPALPH
+1865 HLPALPH
-1872 GRKIYA
+1872 GRRIYA

-1911 GPYIIGGWS
+1911 GPYLIGGWS
-1920 AGGIYAYEIAHRLAL
+1920 AGGIYAYEIAHRLAM
-1935 VGETITVLVII
+1935 VGETITGLVII
-1946 DTRINIS
+1946 DTRINVS
-1953 VPMADVTMEFIE
+1953 VPMADVNMEFIE

-1987 QHLTSTVRAFCKYD
+1987 KHLTSTVRALCKYD

-2019 SKGLNDSANPEE
+2019 SKGLNYSANPEE
-2031 RNDQVTGKAA
+2031 RNDQITGKAA
-2041 MRPGIRGK
+2041 MRPGSGGK

-2068 GKRRDFGTNGW
+2068 GKRSDFGTNGW

-2094 ADHFSMVVPPRVK
+2094 ADHFLMVVPPCVK

>member
-1 MAPTHQIF
+1 MAPTGQIL

-16 DKLSALKTLFYHSK
+16 DKLSALKTLFSHSK

-49 ICTLLPQER
+49 ISTLLPAER

-77 EFPDEMIG
+77 EFPDEMVS
-85 YVLITTIQVC
+85 YVLITTIQVG
-95 DLLYHKLTENNNNT
+95 DLLFHKSTENNNNT
-109 HPLGLCIG
+109 HHLGLCIG
-117 LLAASVAAAVCDTS
+117 LLAASVAAVASDTS
-131 EIAKLGIEIIAISL
+131 EIAKLGTEIIAISL
-145 RLGVAVRRRSR
+145 RLGIAIRRRSR
-156 CIEDTQRSWGCIV
+156 CIEDTNKSWGCTL

-184 NKNLPKPR
+184 NKNFPKPR

-199 TKSWTTVFGPPS
+199 TKSWTTIFGPPS
-211 TLQNLCTA
+211 TLENLRTA
-219 IDVPHKLLTSANAVH
+219 IDVPNKLLTSAIAVH

-242 VSFILG
+242 IPLILG
-248 DSPVLGSA
+248 NSPILGSA
-256 LPHTSLLVSIS
+256 LPRKSLLVSIS
-267 TGSPY
+267 TGLPY
-272 PAASLREL
+272 PAVSLREL

-289 HKPMWIDRTVEG
+289 HKPMWIDKTVEG
-301 LASVISIDRD
+301 LASIISPDRD
-311 SEITITTLGP
+311 SEIVLTTLGP
-321 SSHTGMVQK
+321 CSHAGMVQK
-330 ILTPFFSA
+330 ILAPFFCAVNISA
-338 VHISTRTGPHEGSDT
+338 RTGSHEGSDT
-353 VNSRGRSSDFAVIGM
+353 ANSRGISNDIAVIGM
-368 SGRFPFA
+368 SGRFPSA
-375 EDVKEFWEVLQ
+375 EDVEEFWEVLQ
-386 AGQALHEMIPPSRFS
+386 AGKTLHETIPPSRFS
-401 ISDFHDPIGETK
+401 ISDFHDPTGETK
-413 NSLLTTHGVF
+413 NSLITTHGAF

-467 NSSTS
+467 DSSTS

-524 FYSIDTACSS
+524 FYSVDTACSS
-534 SLTCV
+534 SLTCA

-552 MAVVA
+552 MTIVA
-557 GGSLLS
+557 GGSLLGA
-563 TPEMFS
+563 PEMFS

-602 VLKRLEDAVREYD
+602 VLKRLEDAVREND

-641 AQETLF
+641 AQEKLVCGNAWD
-647 RRLLRKANMD
+647 RDA
-657 PHDVGFVEMHGTG
+657 G
-670 TQAGDNVETNSV
+670 GDNVEINSV
-682 RNVFAQNRGKDNP
+682 RKVFAQNRGRDNP
-695 LQIGAVKAVIGH
+695 LNIGAVKATVGH

-722 ILKEGSIPTQPE
+722 ILREGSIPTQPD

-742 LPDLEASNIIIA
+742 FPDLEASNIMIA
-754 DGKGR
+754 D
-759 LVPRPNG
+759 
-766 DGKRRIVVNSFDA
+766 D
-779 AGGNTSLLIEE
+779 

-816 HSANK
+816 LAANT
-821 KRLMQYLKMNPD
+821 KRLIQYLKMNPD
-833 TPIAD
+833 TTIAD

-846 REHELYRVAFVCEY
+846 RQHELYRVAFAKARNTLEWASY
-860 ISELTKQLDS
+860 YMKLHQDS
-870 STEPEL
+870 SKLSIRTNL
-876 PPKSGSSLIF
+876 S
-886 VFTGQSSQYTG
+886 
-897 MGRILYETSPRFK
+897 
-910 QTLDTYQSL
+910 
-919 CDSQDL
+919 DSQDL

-954 IALVHY
+954 IALAHY

-1018 ALSKDKVSEVLKTRL
+1018 ALPKDKISEFLKTRL
-1033 FCEISCLNGPSST
+1033 SCAISCLNSPSST

-1051 TEEIQLLQIEL
+1051 TEEIKLLQIEL
-1062 KEKKVQSSLLPTE
+1062 KEKKVQSSFLPTE

-1080 QAMDPML
+1080 QAMDPIL
-1087 DDFEVGSKRAHFMRP
+1087 DDFELASKRAHFMKP

-1110 TGDVITSKGVFNAT
+1110 TGDVINSEGVFNAT

-1129 IREPVTFMKAVRA
+1129 IREPVKFMKAVRA
-1142 CESEGFIRNGDV
+1142 CESEGFISNSDV

-1161 PVCIGLTT
+1161 PVCIGLIT
-1169 QCLSGAQPTCLP
+1169 QSVSDAQPSCLP

-1194 EAIATA
+1194 EAITA
-1200 HVAKL
+1200 AHIAKL
-1205 PVLWHEFHTDYLN
+1205 PVIWHEFHADYLN
-1218 SVRILDLPTYAF
+1218 SVRLLDLPTYAF
-1230 ELKDYW
+1230 DLKDYW

-1245 APQAQAKPTLS
+1245 APQTQAKPTLS
-1256 TTCLQKVESLN
+1256 TTCLQKLESLN
-1267 INDAHVTAIFT
+1267 LDDDHVSAIFT

-1289 IRGHIVDD
+1289 IRGHVVDD

-1311 TASKFVLEKAG
+1311 TAAKFVLEQAD

-1344 SKDTEQIVHFSA
+1344 SKDTEQIVHVSA
-1356 DLDSTQK
+1356 DLNSTQK
-1363 VISITFSSIENSSSM
+1363 IISITFSSIGNSSTM

-1387 VNEGNVVQ
+1387 VNERNLQ

-1405 VKIRVSSLENSKT
+1405 VKSRVSSLENSKT
-1418 AHHMTKPL
+1418 AHHMTKSL

-1433 LVDYDESYH
+1433 LVDYDKSYH
-1442 ALSKISIAEKFEDA
+1442 ALSEISIEENFEDA
-1456 AATMVLKQDPELG
+1456 AATMVFKQDPELG

-1482 HLAGLLLNVDPAKS
+1482 HLAGLLLNVDPAKP

-1504 NIGRMSIMGDLSKTQ
+1504 NIGRMCIMGDLLKNQ
-1519 QCTAYATIRERTSK
+1519 QCTAYVTIRERTSK
-1533 GVSLCDVYVFA
+1533 GVCLCDVYVFA
-1544 DTNLVAISTD
+1544 DTKLVAICTD

-1562 DIFGMMLGKEQSF
+1562 DIFGIMLGKEQSF
-1575 DPYPAPRKTGLPH
+1575 DSYPGPRKTRSPH
-1588 KDKEDAASSVGDSS
+1588 KDKEDSASSVDDSS

-1607 PTLVSSTSSQ
+1607 PTLASDTSSQ

-1631 TVAAK
+1631 TIAAK
-1636 TGVSILEMEDNSSFA
+1636 TGVSILEMEDNSSFED
-1651 NLGIDSPMSISI
+1651 LGIDSQMSISI
-1663 IAEFRKRTGVELPA
+1663 IADFRKRTGVELPA

-1684 TVVEAKGELGS
+1684 TVIEAKGELDS
-1695 FSGTIPIT
+1695 VSENIPILT
-1703 PSKPI
+1703 SKPMI
-1708 VNQVQ
+1708 KQEQ
-1713 RQNLAAKRQRSSSQ
+1713 RKNLAAKHQISSSPT
-1727 LQAQNNKKPK
+1727 QAQKNKKSK
-1737 NTSETTQST
+1737 NTSETVQST
-1746 ALFKIVAAEL
+1746 VLFKIVAAEL
-1756 GLDITELTPC
+1756 GLDITELTPS
-1766 TDFAEI
+1766 TEFAEI

-1777 LSIKILSIFKKQ
+1777 LSIKILSIFKKK
-1789 SGTELPAAFFNSNS
+1789 SGTELPAAFFNSNP
-1803 TIASAREELDGCL
+1803 TIASARDELDGAP
-1816 SSQSYH
+1816 SFQSYH
-1822 TATSE
+1822 IDTSE
-1827 SQPKL
+1827 FQPKL

-1878 LESPFLET
+1878 LESPFLEN
-1886 PEEYTLSIQEMAD
+1886 PDEYTLSIHEMAD
-1899 IFITAMRTIQPH
+1899 IFITAIRTIQPH
-1911 GPYIIGGWS
+1911 GPYLIGGWS
-1920 AGGIYAYEIAHRLAL
+1920 AGGIYAYEIAHRLAM
-1935 VGETITVLVII
+1935 VGETITGLVII
-1946 DTRINIS
+1946 DTRINVS
-1953 VPMADVTMEFIE
+1953 VPIADVTMEFIE

-1972 VGRGNLLSGLSVQQK
+1972 VGRGNLLSGLSLQQK
-1987 QHLTSTVRAFCKYD
+1987 QHLTSTVRALCKYD

-2031 RNDQVTGKAA
+2031 RDDRITGKAA
-2041 MRPGIRGK
+2041 MRPGSGGK
-2049 NVSEMELGDFE
+2049 NMSEMELGDFE
-2060 EEFKSWFF
+2060 REFKSWFF
-2068 GKRRDFGTNGW
+2068 GKRSDFGTNGW

-2094 ADHFSMVVPPRVK
+2094 ADHFSMVVPPCVK

>member
-1 MAPTHQIF
+1 MAPTGQIL

-16 DKLSALKTLFYHSK
+16 DKLSALKTLFSHSK

-49 ICTLLPQER
+49 ISTLLPAER

-77 EFPDEMIG
+77 EFPDEIVS
-85 YVLITTIQVC
+85 YVLITTIQVG
-95 DLLYHKLTENNNNT
+95 DLLFHKSTENNNNT
-109 HPLGLCIG
+109 HHLGLCIG
-117 LLAASVAAAVCDTS
+117 LLAASVAAVASDTS
-131 EIAKLGIEIIAISL
+131 EIAKLGTEIIAISL
-145 RLGVAVRRRSR
+145 RLGVAIRRRSR
-156 CIEDTQRSWGCIV
+156 CIEDTNKSWGCTL

-184 NKNLPKPR
+184 NKNFPKPR

-199 TKSWTTVFGPPS
+199 TKSWTTIFGPPS
-211 TLQNLCTA
+211 TLENLRTA
-219 IDVPHKLLTSANAVH
+219 IDVPNKLLTSAIAVH

-242 VSFILG
+242 IPLILG
-248 DSPVLGSA
+248 NSPILGSA
-256 LPHTSLLVSIS
+256 LPRKSLLVSIS
-267 TGSPY
+267 TGLPY
-272 PAASLREL
+272 PAVSLREL

-289 HKPMWIDRTVEG
+289 HKPMWIDKTVEG
-301 LASVISIDRD
+301 LASIISPDRD
-311 SEITITTLGP
+311 SEIVLTTLGP
-321 SSHTGMVQK
+321 CSHAGMVQK
-330 ILTPFFSA
+330 ILAPFFSA
-338 VHISTRTGPHEGSDT
+338 VNISALTGSHEGSDT
-353 VNSRGRSSDFAVIGM
+353 ANSRGISNDIAVIGM
-368 SGRFPFA
+368 SGRFPSA
-375 EDVKEFWEVLQ
+375 EDVEEFWEVLQ
-386 AGQALHEMIPPSRFS
+386 AGKTLHETIPPSRFS
-401 ISDFHDPIGETK
+401 ISDFHDPTGETK
-413 NSLLTTHGVF
+413 NSLITTHGAF

-467 NSSTS
+467 DSSTS

-524 FYSIDTACSS
+524 FYSVDTACSS
-534 SLTCV
+534 SLTCA

-552 MAVVA
+552 MTIVA
-557 GGSLLS
+557 GGSLLGA
-563 TPEMFS
+563 PEMFS

-602 VLKRLEDAVREYD
+602 VLKRLEDAVREND

-641 AQETLF
+641 AQEKLF
-647 RRLLRKANMD
+647 GRLLRKASVD

-670 TQAGDNVETNSV
+670 TQAGDNVEINSV
-682 RNVFAQNRGKDNP
+682 RKVFAQNRGRDNP
-695 LQIGAVKAVIGH
+695 LNIGAVKATVGH

-722 ILKEGSIPTQPE
+722 ILREGSIPTQPD

-742 LPDLEASNIIIA
+742 FPDLEASNIMIA

-779 AGGNTSLLIEE
+779 AGGNTSLLIED

-797 SPDPRSHH
+797 IPDPRSHH

-816 HSANK
+816 LAANT
-821 KRLMQYLKMNPD
+821 KRLIQYLKMNPD
-833 TPIAD
+833 TTIAD

-846 REHELYRVAFVCEY
+846 RQHELYRVAFVSES
-860 ISELTKQLDS
+860 ISELSKQLDS

-876 PPKSGSSLIF
+876 PPKSGPSLIF

-897 MGRILYETSPRFK
+897 MGKLLYETSPRFK
-910 QTLDTYQSL
+910 QTIDTYQSL

-945 LQLAIVALE
+945 LQLAIVVLE
-954 IALVHY
+954 IALAHY

-1018 ALSKDKVSEVLKTRL
+1018 ALPKDKISEFWKTRL
-1033 FCEISCLNGPSST
+1033 SCAISCLNSPSST

-1051 TEEIQLLQIEL
+1051 TEEIKLLQIEL
-1062 KEKKVQSSLLPTE
+1062 KEKKVQSSFLPTE

-1080 QAMDPML
+1080 QAMDPIL
-1087 DDFEVGSKRAHFMRP
+1087 DDFELASKRAHFMKP

-1110 TGDVITSKGVFNAT
+1110 TGDVITSEGVFNAT

-1129 IREPVTFMKAVRA
+1129 IREPVKFMKAVRA
-1142 CESEGFIRNGDV
+1142 CESEGFISNSDV

-1161 PVCIGLTT
+1161 PVCIGLIT
-1169 QCLSGAQPTCLP
+1169 QSVSDAQPSCLP

-1194 EAIATA
+1194 EAITA
-1200 HVAKL
+1200 AHIAKL
-1205 PVLWHEFHTDYLN
+1205 PVLWHEFHADYLN
-1218 SVRILDLPTYAF
+1218 SVRLLDLPTYAF
-1230 ELKDYW
+1230 DLKEYW
-1236 VPYRAQLPA
+1236 APYRAQLSA
-1245 APQAQAKPTLS
+1245 ALQAQAKPALS
-1256 TTCLQKVESLN
+1256 TTCLQKLESLN
-1267 INDAHVTAIFT
+1267 LDDDHVSAIFT
-1278 SQVSEPHLYKA
+1278 SQVSEPHLYEA
-1289 IRGHIVDD
+1289 IRGHVVDD

-1311 TASKFVLEKAG
+1311 TAAKFVLEQAD

-1344 SKDTEQIVHFSA
+1344 SKDTEQIVHVSA
-1356 DLDSTQK
+1356 DLNSTQK
-1363 VISITFSSIENSSSM
+1363 IISITFSSIGNLSTM

-1387 VNEGNVVQ
+1387 VNERNFQ

-1405 VKIRVSSLENSKT
+1405 VKSRVSSLENSKT
-1418 AHHMTKPL
+1418 VHHMTKSL

-1433 LVDYDESYH
+1433 LVDYDKSYH
-1442 ALSKISIAEKFEDA
+1442 ALSEISIEENFEDA
-1456 AATMVLKQDPELG
+1456 AATMVFKQDPELG

-1482 HLAGLLLNVDPAKS
+1482 HLAGLLLNVDPAKP

-1504 NIGRMSIMGDLSKTQ
+1504 NIGRMCIMGDLLKNQ
-1519 QCTAYATIRERTSK
+1519 QCTAYVTIRERTSK
-1533 GVSLCDVYVFA
+1533 GVCLCDVYVFA
-1544 DTNLVAISTD
+1544 DTKLVAICTD

-1562 DIFGMMLGKEQSF
+1562 DIFCIMLGKEQSF
-1575 DPYPAPRKTGLPH
+1575 DSYPGPRKTRSPH
-1588 KDKEDAASSVGDSS
+1588 KDKEDSASSVDDSS

-1607 PTLVSSTSSQ
+1607 PTLASDTSSQ

-1631 TVAAK
+1631 TIAAK
-1636 TGVSILEMEDNSSFA
+1636 TGVSILEMEDNSSFED
-1651 NLGIDSPMSISI
+1651 LGIDSQMSISI
-1663 IAEFRKRTGVELPA
+1663 IADFRKRTGVELPA

-1684 TVVEAKGELGS
+1684 TVIEAKGELDS
-1695 FSGTIPIT
+1695 VSENIPILT
-1703 PSKPI
+1703 SKPMI
-1708 VNQVQ
+1708 KQEQ
-1713 RQNLAAKRQRSSSQ
+1713 RKNLAAKHQISSSPT
-1727 LQAQNNKKPK
+1727 QAQNNKKSK
-1737 NTSETTQST
+1737 NTSETVQST
-1746 ALFKIVAAEL
+1746 ALFKIVATEL
-1756 GLDITELTPC
+1756 GLDITELIPSTE
-1766 TDFAEI
+1766 FAEI

-1777 LSIKILSIFKKQ
+1777 LSIKILSIFKKK
-1789 SGTELPAAFFNSNS
+1789 SGTELPAAFFNSNP
-1803 TIASAREELDGCL
+1803 TIASARDELDGAP
-1816 SSQSYH
+1816 SFQSYH
-1822 TATSE
+1822 IDTSE
-1827 SQPKL
+1827 FQPKL

-1878 LESPFLET
+1878 LESPFLEN
-1886 PEEYTLSIQEMAD
+1886 PDEYTLSIQEMAD
-1899 IFITAMRTIQPH
+1899 IFITAIRTIQPH
-1911 GPYIIGGWS
+1911 GPYLIGGWS
-1920 AGGIYAYEIAHRLAL
+1920 AGGIYAYEIAHRLAM
-1935 VGETITVLVII
+1935 VGEIITGLVII
-1946 DTRINIS
+1946 DTRINVS
-1953 VPMADVTMEFIE
+1953 VPIADVTMEFIE

-1972 VGRGNLLSGLSVQQK
+1972 VGRGNLLSGLSLQQK
-1987 QHLTSTVRAFCKYD
+1987 QHLTSTVRALCKYD

-2031 RNDQVTGKAA
+2031 RDDRITGKAA
-2041 MRPGIRGK
+2041 MRPGSGGK
-2049 NVSEMELGDFE
+2049 NMSEVELGDFE
-2060 EEFKSWFF
+2060 REFKSWFF
-2068 GKRRDFGTNGW
+2068 GKRSDFGTNGW

-2094 ADHFSMVVPPRVK
+2094 ADHFSMVVPPCVK

-2115 SIEDFARIEA
+2115 SIDDFARIEA